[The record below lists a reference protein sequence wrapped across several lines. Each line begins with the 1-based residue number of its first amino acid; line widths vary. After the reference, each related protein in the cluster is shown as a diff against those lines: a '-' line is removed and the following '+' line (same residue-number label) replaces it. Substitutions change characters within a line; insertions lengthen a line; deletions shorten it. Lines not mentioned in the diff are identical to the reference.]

1 MAFPSSPTSGQVA
14 VQNGITYTYD
24 STYSTWTRNPATLPS
39 LSVYIDTFTGD
50 GVTTAFTL
58 SLTPSSADFISINI
72 DGVSQLKSAYTLS
85 TNIVTFTGTPD
96 VGSVIEVKS
105 WNAATVGVL
114 TGLTFDSFTGD
125 GTDTTFTLSTSPTN
139 KNYTL
144 VTVGGITQEKV
155 NYGVSGTTLT
165 FNTAPPNTA
174 PIEVMTFGPAINS
187 TTVLGGS
194 NSHVQFNNSGALGGS
209 SSLTFN
215 NGTNTLTVANLAVS
229 GTSTLTGNISAN
241 YHIGNGSALTSI
253 TGANVTGQV
262 GNALIAG
269 TVYTNAQPNITSVG
283 TLTSLAVT
291 GALTYGLSVENLVPL
306 SGATGTVTHNVTL
319 GATFYHTAPTANF
332 TANFTNVSTTDSKA
346 TVVALLIVQGAT
358 PYVPTAMSIDGTTQ
372 TVKWNTGTSPTGT
385 ANKTDVISYTLAR
398 VNSAWVVFGQTSYY
412 G

>member
-1 MAFPSSPTSGQVA
+1 MAFPSSPTNGQVA

-72 DGVSQLKSAYTLS
+72 DGVSQLKSAYTLT
-85 TNIVTFTGTPD
+85 TNIVTFTGTPED
-96 VGSVIEVKS
+96 GAVIEVKS

-165 FNTAPPNTA
+165 FTTAPPNTS

-187 TTVLGGS
+187 AASGGS
-194 NSHVQFNNSGALGGS
+194 NSQVQYNNGGTLSGS
-209 SSLTFN
+209 SNLTFN
-215 NGTNTLTVANLAVS
+215 NSTNTLTTDNLSIS
-229 GTSTLTGNISAN
+229 GNTTVTGNITAN
-241 YHIGNGSALTSI
+241 NFIGNGSSLTSL
-253 TGANVTGQV
+253 TGANIIGQIP
-262 GNALIAG
+262 NALVSG
-269 TVYTNAQPNITSVG
+269 TVYTNAQPNITSLG
-283 TLTSLAVT
+283 SLANLTVT
-291 GALTYGLSVENLVPL
+291 GLATLGSTLEIINTKT
-306 SGATGTVTHNVTL
+306 GATGTVTHDL
-319 GATFYHTAPTANF
+319 SSGSAFLHTSPAANF
-332 TANFTNVSTTDSKA
+332 TPNFTNVAVTDDRATTIG
-346 TVVALLIVQGAT
+346 LIIVQGAT
-358 PYVPTAMSIDGTTQ
+358 AYVPGNTIAIDSMSYS
-372 TVKWNTGTSPTGT
+372 VKWQNNVKPTGTSSG
-385 ANKTDVISYTLAR
+385 TDVVSYTIAKA
-398 VNSAWVVFGQTSYY
+398 SGTYY
-412 G
+412 ILGVSTNYV